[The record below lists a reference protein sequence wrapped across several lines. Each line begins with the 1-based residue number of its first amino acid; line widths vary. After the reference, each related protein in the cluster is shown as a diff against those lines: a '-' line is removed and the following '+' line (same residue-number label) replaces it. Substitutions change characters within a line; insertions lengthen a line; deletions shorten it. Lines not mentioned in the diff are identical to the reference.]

1 MTNDQKA
8 NILVLGAGMV
18 AGPLVRYLLGDGARL
33 TVTSL
38 EQAEAERL
46 VGGHPLGT
54 ARAFDLA
61 DDEGLSALVA
71 AHDLVVS
78 LVPYAFHPKVAG
90 HCLRHGKH
98 LVTASYVAPAMQELD
113 AAARAQGLTFLNELG
128 LDPGIDH
135 MSAMRVIDAV
145 AREGGRLRSFRSYCG
160 GLPAPDANDNPL
172 GYKFSWAP
180 RGVLMACRNP
190 ARYRREGR
198 EVQVPS
204 GRLFRDM
211 HLLHVEGAGDFEAYP
226 NRDSMTYLEAYGL
239 PADIETLFRGTLR
252 NMGWCDTLHAF
263 GRLGLLDDQPHEGGA
278 TRAAYMRSLMGAPA
292 GADVRRAAS
301 RKLGQADG
309 CLPAT
314 NLAWL
319 GLADETPL
327 PAGPRAPLDLLGD
340 AMLEKLCYRPG
351 ERDMVVMFHEF
362 LWTTAAGGR
371 RRATS
376 RLVACGERGGDTA
389 MARTVSLPAAV
400 AAKLVLEGK
409 ITARGVLRPVVPE
422 IYDPVLRELAGLGI
436 ECLEETEDC

>member
-1 MTNDQKA
+1 MAK
-8 NILVLGAGMV
+8 ILVLGAGMV
-18 AGPLVRYLLGDGARL
+18 AGPLVRYLLEAGARV

-38 EQAEAERL
+38 EAAEAERL
-46 VGGHPLGT
+46 VGGHQAGE

-61 DDEGLSALVA
+61 DDAGLSALVG

-90 HCLRHGKH
+90 HCLRHGRH

-113 AAARAQGLTFLNELG
+113 GAARAQGLTFLNELG

-145 AREGGRLRSFRSYCG
+145 AAEGGHLGSFRSYCG

-180 RGVLMACRNP
+180 RGVLMACRNA

-198 EVQVPS
+198 DVAVPPD
-204 GRLFRDM
+204 RLFRDM
-211 HLLHVEGAGDFEAYP
+211 HLLHVPGAGDFEAYP
-226 NRDSMTYLEAYGL
+226 NRDSLVYREAYGL

-252 NMGWCDTLHAF
+252 NIGWCDTLHAF
-263 GRLGLLDDQPHEGGA
+263 GRLGLLDDQPREGGT
-278 TRAAYMRSLMGAPA
+278 TRGAYVRSLLGAAA
-292 GADVRRAAS
+292 GADVRAAATA
-301 RKLGQADG
+301 KLGQADG
-309 CLPAT
+309 CLPAA

-319 GLADETPL
+319 GLGDETPL
-327 PAGPRAPLDLLGD
+327 PAGPRSPLDVLGD

-362 LWTTAAGGR
+362 LWKTAAGAGR
-371 RRATS
+371 RTTS
-376 RLVACGERGGDTA
+376 RLVACGERNGDSA

-400 AAKLVLEGK
+400 AARLVLEGS
-409 ITARGVLRPVVPE
+409 ISVRGVLRPVVPE
-422 IYDPVLRELAGLGI
+422 IYDPVLHELESLGI